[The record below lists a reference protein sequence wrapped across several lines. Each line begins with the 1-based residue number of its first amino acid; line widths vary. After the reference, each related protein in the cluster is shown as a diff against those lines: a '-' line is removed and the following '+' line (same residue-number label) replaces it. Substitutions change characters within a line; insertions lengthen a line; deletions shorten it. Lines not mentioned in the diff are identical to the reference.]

1 MKHSQKI
8 ILIPENNLD
17 NYLHQQRL
25 TTPPTVTKMAQLDG
39 EMKTVLDRN
48 DTSQDEKAKL
58 YSQILELPSFQR
70 EMSEET
76 KKGTKV
82 IRTTTP
88 DNVERQSVGD
98 IIEVLPKNLQ
108 QKAKIPLRRIQDN
121 SKILD
126 WNDRGELKYDG
137 ETLPNTNITNL
148 LGDSLKFKKNNKPK
162 GYKIFTK
169 ALSEMNL
176 PEELIRNPE
185 RLQLFKTY
193 GYEKTP
199 DRGKVRK
206 PLQNDIPDSSPTK
219 KRAKKLQWQTNF

>member
-1 MKHSQKI
+1 VENTEP
-8 ILIPENNLD
+8 IP
-17 NYLHQQRL
+17 
-25 TTPPTVTKMAQLDG
+25 VQL
-39 EMKTVLDRN
+39 
-48 DTSQDEKAKL
+48 
-58 YSQILELPSFQR
+58 
-70 EMSEET
+70 SEET

-126 WNDRGELKYDG
+126 WNDRGELKYEG

-148 LGDSLKFKKNNKPK
+148 LGDSLKLKKNNKPK
-162 GYKIFTK
+162 GYEIFTK

-193 GYEKTP
+193 GYEKNP

-219 KRAKKLQWQTNF
+219 KRAKKSQWQTNF